1 LAACV
6 VGAAAVA
13 SKSDAAPGH
22 TCPAPARQAAVRHAS
37 CAMAGCRLEREGKGG
52 RCFVIRLPAA
62 FLFVSSAFA
71 PTLPIRGRGGGGSQ
85 HTRPCLASQQQS
97 RCAPLVMQTFLSGP
111 LPHDRFPDKR
121 IGTAVSKVTGLLA
134 VNSGSKCCPGRLVGW
149 SACRSTAPA
158 TQPLPL
164 PPPPPSGSWPRHRW
178 GQRRST
184 CPRLQPRA
192 SAGNVLSW
200 A

>member
-1 LAACV
+1 MQHPVTHALRLLAKRQSGTPHVPWQA
-6 VGAAAVA
+6 VGLKGKERGGGALSFVFQQ
-13 SKSDAAPGH
+13 PFCLFH
-22 TCPAPARQAAVRHAS
+22 QLLPRHFRS
-37 CAMAGCRLEREGKGG
+37 GVG
-52 RCFVIRLPAA
+52 
-62 FLFVSSAFA
+62 
-71 PTLPIRGRGGGGSQ
+71 GGGGSQ